1 MLQPIS
7 DANWNTQS
15 NLKTTQNSAS
25 LNMASDV
32 PKSYARKSSLVKI
45 SSGIRSEKLMASQE
59 MQKIIQK
66 LVDAAATKSTTK
78 TISRLKRLELKF
90 F

>member
-1 MLQPIS
+1 MI
-7 DANWNTQS
+7 TQS

-32 PKSYARKSSLVKI
+32 PKSYARKRKSSLVKI

-59 MQKIIQK
+59 MQKIIQQ

-78 TISRLKRLELKF
+78 TISRLKRVELKF